1 MAGSGT
7 GGVGDLEMSRL
18 MISGLIVAISF
29 GETHPAAFKRRAVA
43 RRCLP
48 KCLTGF
54 SDHTAMVTEA
64 ASFCFPVAF
73 SQPFFFFFN
82 SHKHK

>member
-1 MAGSGT
+1 MAG
-7 GGVGDLEMSRL
+7 GGGGGSETSRL
-18 MISGLIVAISF
+18 MISGLIAAISF

-48 KCLTGF
+48 RCLTGF

-64 ASFCFPVAF
+64 TSFCFPIAF
-73 SQPFFFFFN
+73 SQT
-82 SHKHK
+82 SHKHT